1 MERQVKITM
10 ALALLLT
17 FVAVGLIARHELRG
31 PSSPPVVTVQ
41 PYVQDHRPMGET
53 FCKRTG
59 KVYFHQREDKEMPE
73 GKYLEVAIEYHMRSG
88 ELWAQMFTF
97 TCELS
102 WGENFRVTRKKSV
115 KHVLGGAEG
124 TKQSLLFK
132 LMWAGKGKEKYP
144 YAYNCSCLRRPME
157 GLSIAKS
164 NFIPPE

>member
-41 PYVQDHRPMGET
+41 PYVVVAKATPKPPVAKKQDHRPMGET

-115 KHVLGGAEG
+115 KHILGGAEG
-124 TKQSLLFK
+124 TKQILFFK
-132 LMWAGKGKEKYP
+132 LMWAG
-144 YAYNCSCLRRPME
+144 
-157 GLSIAKS
+157 
-164 NFIPPE
+164 